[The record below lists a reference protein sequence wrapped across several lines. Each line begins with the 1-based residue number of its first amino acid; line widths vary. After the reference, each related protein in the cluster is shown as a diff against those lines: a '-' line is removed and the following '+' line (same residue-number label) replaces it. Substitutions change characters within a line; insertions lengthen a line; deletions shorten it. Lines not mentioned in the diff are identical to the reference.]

1 MNPLQEVLKRILMPK
16 LFLIFSH
23 KLTDQQ
29 VKDAEETLGISEFI
43 YLPDFLQL
51 QWSNINPCGDLP
63 GELFS
68 SLKQWLTKNANS
80 NDYVLIQ
87 GDFGATYIMVNISLD
102 LGLIPVYATTERIS
116 KEIANQNGEI
126 ERKQI
131 FKHVCYRKYKKLE
144 DMING

>member
-1 MNPLQEVLKRILMPK
+1 MPK

-29 VKDAEETLGISEFI
+29 VKDAEDTLDISEFV
-43 YLPDFLQL
+43 YLPEELQA
-51 QWSNINPCGDLP
+51 QWSNINPYGDLP
-63 GELFS
+63 KELFDN
-68 SLKQWLTKNANS
+68 LKEWLIENAES
-80 NDYVLIQ
+80 GDYTLIQ
-87 GDFGATYIMVNISLD
+87 GDFGATYITVNMAFE

-131 FKHVCYRKYKKLE
+131 FKHVCYREYKKSE
-144 DMING
+144 DMADG